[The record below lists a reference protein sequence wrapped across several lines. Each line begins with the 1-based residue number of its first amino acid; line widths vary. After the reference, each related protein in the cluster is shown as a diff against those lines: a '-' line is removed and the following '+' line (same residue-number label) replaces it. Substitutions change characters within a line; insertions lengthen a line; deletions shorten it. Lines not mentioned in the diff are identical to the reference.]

1 MLDTVNLNHIV
12 TREGGWDTAAD
23 WKVRMMMLDM
33 IMIMMI
39 MVAIP
44 VLIAQKQAPSYASP
58 KLSLTHLRTGVRSR
72 ATSVAKKLSCI
83 LAFPTNRSIDGGGWP
98 FPAH

>member
-1 MLDTVNLNHIV
+1 MQVLDTVNLNHIV

-39 MVAIP
+39 MVVIP
-44 VLIAQKQAPSYASP
+44 VLIAQKQAR
-58 KLSLTHLRTGVRSR
+58 KLQATLVRNYDPLTYSQGW
-72 ATSVAKKLSCI
+72 SVEL
-83 LAFPTNRSIDGGGWP
+83 LT
-98 FPAH
+98 